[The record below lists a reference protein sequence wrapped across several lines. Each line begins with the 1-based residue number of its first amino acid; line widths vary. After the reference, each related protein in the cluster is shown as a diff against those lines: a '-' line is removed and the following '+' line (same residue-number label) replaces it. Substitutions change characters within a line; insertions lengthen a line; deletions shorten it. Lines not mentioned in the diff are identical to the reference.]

1 MRMTQKRVA
10 AEKAAIEL
18 SIRRPYGMTND
29 ALYSEIESRG
39 YIWNAKSGAWERGSK
54 SIFKDADGDASGLI
68 RLRVMGH
75 PSDVDKAVSAA
86 RKMPGYQ
93 MIESSE
99 HYPNRR
105 GEGVRVYCTLVEVK

>member
-1 MRMTQKRVA
+1 MKATKKRVA

-18 SIRRPYGMTND
+18 SIKRPQSLSNET
-29 ALYSEIESRG
+29 LYSELESRG
-39 YIWNAKSGAWERGSK
+39 HIWNAKAGMWERGSK
-54 SIFKDADGDASGLI
+54 SMFKDADGQASGVI